1 MSRDITCQ
9 RCPETAQ
16 TRVPS
21 VPWHRQPR
29 RSGSGQTSHGRMV
42 SSGLSDVFGFVGL
55 AVVPGDVFVVEASV
69 VEASVKD
76 ADEVVAEGS

>member
-1 MSRDITCQ
+1 
-9 RCPETAQ
+9 
-16 TRVPS
+16 
-21 VPWHRQPR
+21 
-29 RSGSGQTSHGRMV
+29 MV

-55 AVVPGDVFVVEASV
+55 AVVPGYVFVVEASV